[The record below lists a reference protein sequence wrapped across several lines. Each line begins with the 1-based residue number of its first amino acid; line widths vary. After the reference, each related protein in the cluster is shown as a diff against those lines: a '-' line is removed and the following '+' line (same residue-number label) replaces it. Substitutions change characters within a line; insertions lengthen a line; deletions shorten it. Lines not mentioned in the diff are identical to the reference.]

1 MEVVV
6 VTHAE
11 LGDVDLHRVYD
22 GEAAVPLLLRHHH
35 SVTALWWLGNDI
47 AGWTKTNTDI
57 RSRVSTD
64 DWQSDQTYTSN
75 SERIGSVVTI
85 ILGMDVN
92 QYLRS
97 CWTLCHVEQHCW
109 VVLTKLDHTTPLQKC
124 YKDKVTVTLI
134 FFLPNPQ
141 STYGMGLSAS
151 GPSTWSCCQDCK
163 CGRRPWPHSEMS
175 ARFVSLLLSR
185 SNPRNAHALAVDGPG
200 GWGTS
205 PLSAPSHQTPRRDKC
220 RHRVRMFGPS

>member
-1 MEVVV
+1 MVV

-134 FFLPNPQ
+134 FFFPVLNLLTEWVYLPLDRQ
-141 STYGMGLSAS
+141 REAA
-151 GPSTWSCCQDCK
+151 
-163 CGRRPWPHSEMS
+163 
-175 ARFVSLLLSR
+175 ARIVNAEEDHGHILR
-185 SNPRNAHALAVDGPG
+185 WAHASFRCSWVAVIHVTLMHWQWMVLEAGELLPFQHPAIKHLD
-200 GWGTS
+200 GTS
-205 PLSAPSHQTPRRDKC
+205 VDT
-220 RHRVRMFGPS
+220 G